1 MAPQATEKA
10 RFRLANGRGRF
21 PFSLG
26 EKGDARNERP
36 DESGRSRL
44 EPGRT
49 PPQPEALARRGP
61 LDDRLGVDPDQRAII
76 VRALR
81 LKP

>member
-26 EKGDARNERP
+26 EKVDARNERP
-36 DESGRSRL
+36 DESGRSRTGTNA
-44 EPGRT
+44 PAAGGVS
-49 PPQPEALARRGP
+49 AARR
-61 LDDRLGVDPDQRAII
+61 A
-76 VRALR
+76 
-81 LKP
+81 